1 MTRTAADLVSGV
13 ATLDEFPGLEDVEG
27 GGCALRQGLHDVA
40 DAVFDE
46 RDFEEVVAED
56 VTIPS
61 TPVPLAA
68 QPRKSKRTEYP
79 VEEVGCA
86 FSGCYASTLRP
97 CSAL

>member
-1 MTRTAADLVSGV
+1 MLALSVSSCYGDQISWNVGMTRTAADLVSGV

-56 VTIPS
+56 VTMPS
-61 TPVPLAA
+61 V
-68 QPRKSKRTEYP
+68 
-79 VEEVGCA
+79 
-86 FSGCYASTLRP
+86 SGRSEMLPA
-97 CSAL
+97 